1 MSKYTSDQ
9 QIVAGKTGLERCDR
23 GHYKALLTLWN
34 RMWFLILSSEETK
47 RSAQVVKMDLTTGT
61 GFKPSDGAA

>member
-1 MSKYTSDQ
+1 
-9 QIVAGKTGLERCDR
+9 
-23 GHYKALLTLWN
+23 
-34 RMWFLILSSEETK
+34 MWFLILSSEETK